1 MRRRPPTSTRTHTLF
16 PYTTLFRSA
25 TGAAS
30 ESMDAEGDN
39 TFTTDSGYDAVGDG
53 IGIEGSYISGRGGD
67 SRFEDGGGSLE
78 QTLSEPQNLREH
90 VETQW
95 SLMPTNA
102 GYRLIGQALID
113 ARSEEH
119 TSELQSLMRDTYA
132 VFCLKTKHPSEV
144 S

>member
-95 SLMPTNA
+95 SLMPTKIGRAHVCTPVTNA
-102 GYRLIGQALID
+102 HLVCRLPLEKQKNT
-113 ARSEEH
+113 H
-119 TSELQSLMRDTYA
+119 NYY
-132 VFCLKTKHPSEV
+132 K
-144 S
+144 